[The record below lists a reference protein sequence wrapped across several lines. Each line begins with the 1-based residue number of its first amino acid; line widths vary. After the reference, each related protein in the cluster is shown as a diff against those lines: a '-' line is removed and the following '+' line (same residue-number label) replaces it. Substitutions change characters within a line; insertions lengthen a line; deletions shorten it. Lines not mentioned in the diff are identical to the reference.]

1 MNRDRKIGI
10 YIYTYIHWTSLA
22 SGQFLSVSLFV
33 YLVVINGQIR
43 DVLCKCK
50 SAGGEIKH
58 FYLILPFG
66 PHTPSSYQN
75 KNCYSSHSVNPERI
89 RSRVLAGASA

>member
-1 MNRDRKIGI
+1 MNRDRKLGI

-22 SGQFLSVSLFV
+22 SSQFLSVSLFV

-58 FYLILPFG
+58 FYLILPFS
-66 PHTPSSYQN
+66 PHTLSSYQN